1 MMIRIVKKRMKS
13 AWADVF
19 PKFEVN
25 IEGGAKR
32 YKVLKGLRGSPAS
45 NLMVFVSRK
54 TIVQSKE
61 LARRISKRRTSDEE
75 EEEKKTTS
83 FFFISAAF
91 DIQEKQ

>member
-1 MMIRIVKKRMKS
+1 
-13 AWADVF
+13 
-19 PKFEVN
+19 
-25 IEGGAKR
+25 
-32 YKVLKGLRGSPAS
+32 
-45 NLMVFVSRK
+45 MVFVSRK

-75 EEEKKTTS
+75 EEKKTTS